1 MKRKSLNSE
10 VSSFG
15 RFIKVLLLIVFATA
29 FFVGLS
35 SQRYFLSFFVFILF
49 IPLSISYFK
58 SLRNKV
64 IEYDEEFI
72 YFDDKTISLKD
83 VLEIGKGWIKY
94 KSDKIEKIYFE
105 YNYFEK
111 NYSELARFH
120 KTLSLNR

>member
-10 VSSFG
+10 ISSFG
-15 RFIKVLLLIVFATA
+15 KFIKVLLLIVFATA

-35 SQRYFLSFFVFILF
+35 SHKYFLSIFVFILF

-58 SLRNKV
+58 SLRNKE

-72 YFDDKTISLKD
+72 YFDDKSISLKD

-111 NYSELARFH
+111 NYSELAKFH
-120 KTLSLNR
+120 EILNSNK

>member
-15 RFIKVLLLIVFATA
+15 KFAKVLLLIVFTTA
-29 FFVGLS
+29 IFIGINL
-35 SQRYFLSFFVFILF
+35 QDYFLSIFAFILF

-58 SLRNKV
+58 SLRNKE

-72 YFDDKTISLKD
+72 YFDDKSISLKD

-94 KSDKIEKIYFE
+94 KSDKVEKIYFE

-111 NYSELARFH
+111 NYSELAKFH
-120 KTLSLNR
+120 KILNSSK

>member
-10 VSSFG
+10 ISSFG
-15 RFIKVLLLIVFATA
+15 KFAKVLLLIVFATA
-29 FFVGLS
+29 IFIGINL
-35 SQRYFLSFFVFILF
+35 RDYFLSIFVFILF

-58 SLRNKV
+58 SLRNKE

-72 YFDDKTISLKD
+72 YFDDKSISLKD
-83 VLEIGKGWIKY
+83 VLEIEKGWIKY

-111 NYSELARFH
+111 NYSELANFH
-120 KTLSLNR
+120 KILNSNR

>member
-10 VSSFG
+10 ISSFG
-15 RFIKVLLLIVFATA
+15 KFTKVLLLIVFAIA
-29 FFVGLS
+29 FFVGLNLHK
-35 SQRYFLSFFVFILF
+35 YFLSIFVFILV
-49 IPLSISYFK
+49 IPLSISCLK
-58 SLRNKV
+58 SLRNKE

-72 YFDDKTISLKD
+72 YFDDKSISLKN

-120 KTLSLNR
+120 KILNLNR

>member
-1 MKRKSLNSE
+1 MKRKSLSSE
-10 VSSFG
+10 ISSFG
-15 RFIKVLLLIVFATA
+15 KFTKVLLLIVLATA
-29 FFVGLS
+29 IFIGINL
-35 SQRYFLSFFVFILF
+35 RDYFLSIFVFILF
-49 IPLSISYFK
+49 IPISISYFK
-58 SLRNKV
+58 SLRNKE

-72 YFDDKTISLKD
+72 YFDDKSISLKD

-120 KTLSLNR
+120 KILNSNG